1 MQKLKLAFS
10 AGIIGFCGSA
20 SAADDS
26 NSSHVA
32 IEDLDS
38 NGDGVISFVEF
49 QASHNGSLARFDTD
63 LNDVLTLDEF
73 LDAQPSRGPRSGNR
87 GAGSDSTSESSD
99 RRKRLRERITE
110 RAVGQFHAMD
120 TDGDEV
126 VTLAEFQEANFERI
140 DSDKDGVLS
149 VAEMQDQRREP
160 RRSRRGPRGNGGT
173 MNRNGGQSSTI

>member
-1 MQKLKLAFS
+1 MQKLKLAIS
-10 AGIIGFCGSA
+10 AGIIGLCGST

-99 RRKRLRERITE
+99 RRRRMRERITE

-126 VTLAEFQEANFERI
+126 VTLCRISGSEFRTH
-140 DSDKDGVLS
+140 
-149 VAEMQDQRREP
+149 R
-160 RRSRRGPRGNGGT
+160 
-173 MNRNGGQSSTI
+173 

>member
-1 MQKLKLAFS
+1 MCRTNMMQKLRLAIS
-10 AGIIGFCGSA
+10 AGILGLCGSA

-32 IEDLDS
+32 MEDLDS

-49 QASHNGSLARFDTD
+49 QAIHNGSLARFDTD

-73 LDAQPSRGPRSGNR
+73 LNAQPSRGPRSGNR
-87 GAGSDSTSESSD
+87 G
-99 RRKRLRERITE
+99 KRMRERMTE
-110 RAVGQFHAMD
+110 RAIGRFHAMD
-120 TDGDEV
+120 TDDDEV

-149 VAEMQDQRREP
+149 VAEMKDQRREP
-160 RRSRRGPRGNGGT
+160 RRSRQGPKGNGGT

>member
-49 QASHNGSLARFDTD
+49 QASLNGSLSRFDTD

-73 LDAQPSRGPRSGNR
+73 LDAQPSRGPRSANR
-87 GAGSDSTSESSD
+87 GDGSDSPSESGD
-99 RRKRLRERITE
+99 RGKRMRERMIE
-110 RAVGQFHAMD
+110 RAIGRFHAMD

-149 VAEMQDQRREP
+149 EAEMQDQRHEP

-173 MNRNGGQSSTI
+173 MNRNGGQSST

>member
-32 IEDLDS
+32 IEDVDS

-49 QASHNGSLARFDTD
+49 EASHNGSLSRFDTD